1 MDPHIKRG
9 RTLNFKIYVAEDSL
23 KDLGHD
29 INTLSQEIN
38 EKAKVQLQ
46 ILASQVYGFIIQQAN
61 TDLKSTRDLFIQN
74 LVGPIEAGDNIWV
87 VGLKKEAEWIEE
99 GYAAYDMLPGL
110 LKGPKAKVNAK
121 GQKYTVIPFK
131 HNKPQSQSSRAQVQL
146 SNYVKNELK
155 QRGLDK
161 ILKGPDGKPLTG
173 KVASLNITGPGTPQS
188 RHGTPL
194 LSGLTIYQTLMK
206 NKSGKETV
214 RRDVMTFRTA
224 SESQRGTGKWYNNG
238 YDGGHIFNKVQ
249 GQVDAAWD
257 KMIQEL
263 LRE

>member
-1 MDPHIKRG
+1 M
-9 RTLNFKIYVAEDSL
+9 NFKIYVAEESL

-29 INTLSQEIN
+29 IDNMRQEIQD
-38 EKAKVQLQ
+38 KAKVALQ
-46 ILASQVYGFIIQQAN
+46 ILASQVYGFIVQEA
-61 TDLKSTRDLFIQN
+61 TTSLKSTKDIFMQN
-74 LVGPIEAGDNIWV
+74 LTGPTEAGDNIWV

-110 LKGPKAKVNAK
+110 LKGPKAKVSK
-121 GQKYTVIPFK
+121 SGKKYTVIPFK
-131 HNKPQSQSSRAQVQL
+131 HNRPQSQSSRAQAQL
-146 SNYVKNELK
+146 ASYVKNELK

-161 ILKGPDGKPLTG
+161 VQKGPDGRPLHG

-194 LSGLTIYQTLMK
+194 LSGLTIYQTVHQT
-206 NKSGKETV
+206 KSGKDKV
-214 RRDVMTFRTA
+214 RRDVMTFRVA
-224 SESQRGTGKWYNNG
+224 SESQQGSGKWFNKG
-238 YDGGHIFNKVQ
+238 YEGGHIFTKVQ